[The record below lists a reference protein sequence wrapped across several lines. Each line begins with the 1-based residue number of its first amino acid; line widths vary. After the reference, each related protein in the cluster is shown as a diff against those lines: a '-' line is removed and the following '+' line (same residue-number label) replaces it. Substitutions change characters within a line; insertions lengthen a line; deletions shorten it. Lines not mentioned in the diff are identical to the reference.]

1 MPPADGPGLADEAR
15 LSPRAKLTVVVGFV
29 ILIILFLLQITQVLA
44 PFLWAL
50 LTAYLLLPVVNYL
63 NVDARLPRL
72 WAVALIYGLV
82 AIILLAI
89 SRYLYPQVVLQGG
102 LFIEDVP
109 RLENSLIAAV
119 GPRPLGIDVS
129 SVISEGIAAAGAYTS
144 NAHNA
149 SHLLVNAL
157 ETVVKFFLFMVATFY
172 LLMDGPRLNAAARN
186 ALPPAYRPELVAL
199 GRQINLTWQQY
210 IRGELVLF
218 LIMATVSTI
227 GLTILGVPGSVFLG
241 LASGALELLPWVG
254 PITAGALAVS
264 VAYLN
269 GSNPYGWSQVAYA
282 GIVALMYFALRQT
295 EDYLVIPHVLG
306 RAVRL
311 HPIVVLFAVAAG
323 GAIGGLLGL
332 MVAVPVA
339 ASLKAIF
346 AYLYKKL
353 FDLPIAFEPVTT
365 LGGTVIEIPVY
376 DDTEPDSEPGGVG
389 PPQRADAR

>member
-1 MPPADGPGLADEAR
+1 MDGPRQADEAQ
-15 LSPRAKLTVVVGFV
+15 LSPRAKLTIVVG
-29 ILIILFLLQITQVLA
+29 LIILVVLFLLQIGQILT

-50 LTAYLLLPVVNYL
+50 LTAYLLMPVVNYL
-63 NVDARLPRL
+63 NIEGRLPRVWSVL
-72 WAVALIYGLV
+72 LIYGLV
-82 AIILLAI
+82 AIVLLAV
-89 SRYLYPQVVLQGG
+89 SRYLYPQAVTQGT
-102 LFIEDVP
+102 LFIEDIP
-109 RLENSLIAAV
+109 RLENSLIATV

-129 SVISEGIAAAGAYTS
+129 SAITQLITAVGAYTS

-157 ETVVKFFLFMVATFY
+157 ETVVKVFLFLVATFY
-172 LLMDGPRLNAAARN
+172 LLMDGPRLRQAFRN

-218 LIMATVSTI
+218 LMMATATTV

-254 PITAGALAVS
+254 PLTAGALAVS

-269 GSNPYGWSQVAYA
+269 GSNPFGWGQVAYA
-282 GIVALMYFALRQT
+282 GVVALMYLVLRQA
-295 EDYLVIPHVLG
+295 EDYFVMPHVLG

-332 MVAVPVA
+332 TVAVPIA

-365 LGGTVIEIPVY
+365 LGGSVIEIPVY
-376 DDTEPDSEPGGVG
+376 DDTETDPEPGTVG
-389 PPQRADAR
+389 PVQRADAR